1 MLETTRTPDQP
12 ASAFS
17 FAMNIWAFIYRTA
30 CIALAL
36 LLVAAVVAFEV
47 ARRSGENDAM
57 YLFAVVFAVLAVV
70 AFLGGRHP
78 PGDSQR

>member
-1 MLETTRTPDQP
+1 MKDDFDRRIGATPGLR
-12 ASAFS
+12 A
-17 FAMNIWAFIYRTA
+17 
-30 CIALAL
+30 AL

-70 AFLGGRHP
+70 AFLGGRRP